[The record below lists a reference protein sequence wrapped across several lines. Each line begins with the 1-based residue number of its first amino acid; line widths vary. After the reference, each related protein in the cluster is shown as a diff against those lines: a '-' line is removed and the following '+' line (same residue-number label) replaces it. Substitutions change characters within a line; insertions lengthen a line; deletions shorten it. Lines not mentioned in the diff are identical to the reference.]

1 MSLYHVL
8 KSAILAVIGGLIY
21 ILIELIW
28 RGHSHISMFVLD
40 GVCFVAIGLIN
51 ELFPWELGIVWQS
64 MIGAVLVTALEFIT
78 GLIVNIWLGLGVWDY
93 SDVPLNIMGQIC
105 LPFSLAWMG
114 LSAVAIILDDYLR
127 HWMFGEEKPH
137 YKPVLIFCCIY
148 ENSGSTAINRL
159 PLYIFAHKIMDL

>member
-28 RGHSHISMFVLD
+28 RGHSHISMFVLG

-78 GLIVNIWLGLGVWDY
+78 GLVVNIWLGLGVWDY

-137 YKPVLIFCCIY
+137 YKPV
-148 ENSGSTAINRL
+148 
-159 PLYIFAHKIMDL
+159 

>member
-28 RGHSHISMFVLD
+28 RGHSHISMFVLG

-51 ELFPWELGIVWQS
+51 ELFPWELGI
-64 MIGAVLVTALEFIT
+64 
-78 GLIVNIWLGLGVWDY
+78 IWLGRGVWDY

-137 YKPVLIFCCIY
+137 YKPV
-148 ENSGSTAINRL
+148 
-159 PLYIFAHKIMDL
+159 